1 MKLFLRFIILLVGFS
16 FPLNSISLQ
25 FVDGRDFS
33 IGFMVSILYVV
44 CMLPYLTKL
53 TNLTKTYGKV
63 VFLPL
68 FFLLLLTITNYIYS
82 SEAPD
87 IPIFNTSIFLCFVLM
102 CFMLYHSIFDKDAIQ
117 FCLWGFSLGC
127 CLVAI
132 IFWEINGVGP
142 IDERITFLEENANGL
157 GIYMAIGSI
166 IILND
171 FMILDK
177 LKLGLLR
184 FIFIIPVI
192 LLVSALFAT
201 ASRTAFLI
209 LSLSLI
215 VLVVLYPTKNR
226 YAKGIVIIIGL
237 VGIVALGGYL
247 ITNSDDYLVV
257 SRLLEVEDDN
267 MSGRGDIWLTL
278 IPHIS
283 EHPILGVG
291 QTGYASIGKY
301 ILNHTKEIGGITYG
315 FSPHNVIIE
324 VALYTGILGLS
335 IWLIFWG
342 TLIQKSLKSYK
353 YAKEYLSILL
363 LIPIVASILSGQ
375 ILAAKWA
382 YMIYAYI
389 FAQFAQLQQPQNQS
403 VE

>member
-1 MKLFLRFIILLVGFS
+1 MKLLRVIVLLVGFS
-16 FPLNSISLQ
+16 LPLNSIPLDLG
-25 FVDGRDFS
+25 VGRDFS
-33 IGFMVSILYVV
+33 IGFMISILYAVS
-44 CMLPYLTKL
+44 MIPFISKFSDLIR
-53 TNLTKTYGKV
+53 TYGKV
-63 VFLPL
+63 TFLPL
-68 FFLLLLTITNYIYS
+68 LFLLLLTLSNYIYS

-87 IPIFNTSIFLCFVLM
+87 IHIFSTSIFLCIVLM
-102 CFMLYHSIFDKDAIQ
+102 WLLLLHSIYDKEAIK

-127 CLVAI
+127 CLVAVL
-132 IFWEINGVGP
+132 FWVTNGGGV
-142 IDERITFLEENANGL
+142 IDERATMLEANQNEL
-157 GIYMAIGSI
+157 GIYMAIGTI
-166 IILND
+166 IMLNEFIRHD
-171 FMILDK
+171 QLRWK
-177 LKLGLLR
+177 LFR
-184 FIFIIPVI
+184 YMFIIPI
-192 LLVSALFAT
+192 FLLVSLLLAT

-209 LSLSLI
+209 LALSLI
-215 VLVVLYPTKNR
+215 VLVVLYPAKNR
-226 YAKGIVIIIGL
+226 YAKGIVVIIGL
-237 VGIVALGGYL
+237 MGIVALGGYL

-267 MSGRGDIWLTL
+267 MSGRGDIWQALF
-278 IPHIS
+278 PHIA
-283 EHPILGVG
+283 EHPIFGVG

-301 ILNHTKEIGGITYG
+301 TLAHTKEIGGITYG

-324 VALYTGILGLS
+324 VALYTGIIGLS

-353 YAKEYLSILL
+353 YAKEYLPILL
-363 LIPIVASILSGQ
+363 LIPVVASILSGQ